1 MTKKQLMQA
10 LRPIEWKYNQHT
22 QEYTA
27 IELGFKFEVRPK
39 NGKWGVYI
47 DLEDEI
53 RTPREEL
60 FNTLDEAL
68 KCSWEYYAELACA
81 PFDVK

>member
-1 MTKKQLMQA
+1 MTKKQLMHA
-10 LRPIEWKYNQHT
+10 LRPIQWQYNQHT

-27 IELGFKFEVRPK
+27 NELGFKFDVRPK
-39 NGKWGVYI
+39 NGKWGAYI

-60 FNTLDEAL
+60 FDTLEEAL
-68 KCSWEYYAELACA
+68 KYAWEYYAIKACA

>member
-1 MTKKQLMQA
+1 MTKKQLMKA
-10 LRPIEWKYNQHT
+10 LRPIEWKFNQHT
-22 QEYTA
+22 QSYTA
-27 IELGFKFEVRPK
+27 NELGFKFEVRPR

-60 FNTLDEAL
+60 VDTLEEAL
-68 KCSWEYYAELACA
+68 KCSWEYYADIACA
-81 PFDVK
+81 PFDVR